1 MVLFAALTSAMSIL
15 EAIVSSFM
23 DKFGTNRKKATL
35 IEFSIALFFA
45 LLVCF
50 GYNIMYFEVSL
61 PNGVKA
67 QFLDMMDYISN
78 NVLMPLTAIG
88 TCVLIGWVSKPKT
101 VINEVTRN
109 GETFPRKILYT
120 VMIKYIAP
128 AMLFLLLMKS
138 SGLI

>member
-15 EAIVSSFM
+15 EAIVSSFI

-35 IEFSIALFFA
+35 IEFGIALFFA

-50 GYNIMYFEVSL
+50 GYNIMYFEVVL

-67 QFLDMMDYISN
+67 QFLDMMDYLSN
-78 NVLMPLTAIG
+78 NILMPIIAIG
-88 TCVLIGWVSKPKT
+88 TCILIGYVSKPKT
-101 VINEVTRN
+101 IINEVTRN
-109 GETFPRKILYT
+109 GEKFSREKLFT

-128 AMLFLLLMKS
+128 IMLFLLLLKS
-138 SGLI
+138 AGLF